1 LPTQGLARDIPAS
14 VQPQPRRSQC
24 RARPT
29 PSAPWSI
36 ACPNKNCAALVVELL
51 THGNGSADPKLAER
65 RASANAARGRQAGPA
80 RAIKA
85 NGTGHGN
92 GSTSVSAKRLWRRRK
107 ARTR

>member
-1 LPTQGLARDIPAS
+1 M
-14 VQPQPRRSQC
+14 
-24 RARPT
+24 
-29 PSAPWSI
+29 PSPSDAI
-36 ACPNKNCAALVVELL
+36 RALVDRLPEQELRRP
-51 THGNGSADPKLAER
+51 GGRAADPRNGSADPKLAER